1 MIDELFRRIAKTIN
15 RYPKQI
21 AVAIG
26 IVLCIS
32 LYGMTTITME
42 TGAATYLNADSPKG
56 ILYNN
61 YIDTFQSDTLILI
74 VETNDP
80 LNPDV
85 LAYMDRLENDVR
97 QQQNIRSAASIVD
110 ILKSANGNRL
120 PQSRTQIDAT
130 VAAIPPE
137 VRSTAVPS
145 NILSLVQI
153 QLSQGLSDTA
163 KTSALN
169 TVKSVVASSSPPPGT
184 TVTVTGS
191 PAFSKEMSNGLQQN
205 MGILIGAAM
214 VLMIVVMGILF
225 AYVRYRF
232 MPVFLVGGGLVT
244 SLGMMGLA
252 GIRLNMA
259 VVGAFPVLIGLGID
273 YAIQFHARFDE
284 ESRKGSL
291 EDAVTMTVT
300 RTGPAVLYA
309 MLATCMGFLA
319 MFISPVPM
327 IRSFGL
333 VSIIGVMSSYA
344 VALVGMPTL
353 ALLLNYRPKVEK
365 PDECYAVGTDACAY
379 LDADAADGG
388 APVAAVAPAV
398 AAAPAGSAAKKRWS
412 YGQFLTETSVK
423 IAKNPVPF
431 LLIAALIAVIG
442 FQLDAV
448 IANETS
454 ENAFVPS
461 DMPAKIEMDKVTRV
475 IGSTDSA
482 TIYLQGQSV
491 TDLDAITW
499 EKKFQDYE
507 LSHHSELTRATSLAT
522 YVLAY
527 NNGTMP
533 ESQSQLNGIL
543 AKMPPGVTQP
553 YVSGSMNSV
562 IQFGTIKLESEQQES
577 LKEQMINDIAFLEP
591 PIGFTVQPTGSFDLF
606 TTLMH
611 DLTSSKETMTYLGFL
626 LIFIYL
632 VLVYRHLHAVSPL
645 VPIIAIIGW
654 NSVAMYALGIAY
666 TPLTAT
672 LGSMTIGVA
681 AEYTILVMER
691 YAEEEERLH
700 DPLAAIQESV
710 HKIGTAITVSGLA
723 TFFGFSALC
732 LATFPIISNFGVT
745 TLIAVGFSLMGA
757 IFIMPAILSLIG
769 QMTGK
774 NRHPAPAA
782 PGEPE

>member
-1 MIDELFRRIAKTIN
+1 MIDELFTHIARAIN

-21 AVAIG
+21 AVLVA
-26 IVLCIS
+26 VVFCIS

-42 TGAATYLNADSPKG
+42 TGASTYLNSDSAKG
-56 ILYNN
+56 VLYNK

-85 LAYMDRLENDVR
+85 LSYMDRLETDIR
-97 QQQNIRSAASIVD
+97 QQQNIRSVSSIVD
-110 ILKSANGNRL
+110 ILKNANGNRL

-130 VAAIPPE
+130 VESIPPE

-169 TVKSVVASSSPPPGT
+169 DVKSIVASSNPPAGT

-214 VLMIVVMGILF
+214 ILMIVVMGILF

-259 VVGAFPVLIGLGID
+259 VIGAFPVLIGLGID

-284 ESRKGSL
+284 ESRKGTL
-291 EDAVTMTVT
+291 EQAVTMTVT

-353 ALLLNYRPKVEK
+353 ALLLRYRPKPQK
-365 PDECYAVGTDACAY
+365 PTECYAVGTDACAY
-379 LDADAADGG
+379 LDDAGMPRG
-388 APVAAVAPAV
+388 P
-398 AAAPAGSAAKKRWS
+398 AAAPAKKGWS

-423 IAKNPVPF
+423 IAKNPVPI

-448 IANETS
+448 IAIETS

-461 DMPAKIEMDKVTRV
+461 DMPAKIEMDKVARV

-491 TDLDAITW
+491 TDLDALVW

-507 LSHHSELTRATSLAT
+507 LSHHSELTRATSLVT
-522 YVLAY
+522 YVMAY
-527 NNGTMP
+527 NNGSMP
-533 ESQSQLNGIL
+533 ETQSQLNGIL
-543 AKMPPGVTQP
+543 AKLPATVRDP
-553 YVSGSMNSV
+553 YVSGSMNGV
-562 IQFGTIKLESEQQES
+562 INFGTLKLESEQQES
-577 LKEQMINDIAFLEP
+577 LKEQMTKDIAFLEP
-591 PIGFTVQPTGSFDLF
+591 PIGFLVQPTGSFDLF

-611 DLTSSKETMTYLGFL
+611 DLTSSKETMTFLGFL
-626 LIFIYL
+626 LIFLYL

-654 NSVAMYALGIAY
+654 NSVAMFALGIAY

-710 HKIGTAITVSGLA
+710 QKIGTAITVSGLA

-769 QMTGK
+769 RMTSHQ
-774 NRHPAPAA
+774 HPAAIAA
-782 PGEPE
+782 VVEPEELE